1 MQRLKGFLYLV
12 LGLIVV
18 IICLGL
24 GSCIGFVLAY
34 FIIKGVC

>member
-12 LGLIVV
+12 LGLLIV
-18 IICLGL
+18 IICIGL
-24 GSCIGFVLAY
+24 GSSIGLVLAY